1 MSTRRPTQ
9 RRAISAVNDDE
20 WIRQHFEELVDTYAG
35 QYAVVAAGELF
46 VGQDAHHLFAEAR
59 RKYPHV
65 VPTGMP
71 IPRPQDFL
79 CAL

>member
-1 MSTRRPTQ
+1 MSTRRAAK
-9 RRAISAVNDDE
+9 RSARWPMNDDE
-20 WIRQHFEELVDTYAG
+20 WIRQHFDALVDTYPG

-46 VGQDAHHLFAEAR
+46 VGRAAHRLFAQAR
-59 RKYPHV
+59 RKYPDV